1 MTADTKS
8 PKTPEELLDFLASLG
23 IKAST
28 VEHEAVFTVAESKAL
43 RGKID
48 GGHVKNLFLKDKKSR
63 LFIITALENAR
74 IDLKRVHEVIGAS
87 GRVSFA
93 GPDVLM
99 RYWGVMPGSVTPLGA
114 INDHEKAVTVVL
126 DAPMMQLPRL
136 NVHPLTNTM
145 STGLDTP
152 DLIRFLEAVD
162 HEPLILPVSDGVIEH
177 RDA

>member
-1 MTADTKS
+1 MTAEAS
-8 PKTPEELLDFLASLG
+8 RPKTPQEVLTFIASLG

-74 IDLKRVHEVIGAS
+74 IDLKRVHEIIGGT

-93 GPDVLM
+93 GPDILM
-99 RYWGVMPGSVTPLGA
+99 RYWGVLPGSVTPLGA

-126 DAPMMQLPRL
+126 DEPMTRLPRL

-145 STGLDTP
+145 STGIDTP
-152 DLIRFLEAVD
+152 DLLRFLEAVG
-162 HEPLILPVSDGVIEH
+162 HTPQILPVSSGVIEPH
-177 RDA
+177 ED